1 MEMTQTMGRGRGR
14 QVDLLH
20 GPIFRNLLL
29 FAIPIF
35 ISNLFQQLY
44 NAADAMIVGNVLGDT
59 SLAAVGAC
67 ASIYELLVGFGLG
80 IGNGLAIVTARAY
93 GAQDPDK
100 VKKTVAG
107 SMVIGLVAS
116 ALITIFGLL
125 FLRPL
130 LQALD
135 TPPEILDE
143 AYSYIIEI
151 ARFVVVMFAYNLCAA
166 LLRAVGNSVMPLVFL
181 IFSSCLNVG
190 LDYWFVA
197 GLEMGVRGAAV
208 ATVLSQALSVALCI
222 VYILRYAKHLV
233 PSRRHFR
240 LEKGLYRELITQG
253 LSMGLM
259 SSIVSAGSVIL
270 QYGINGLGTLVIAGH
285 TAARKLF
292 TFTDMPVIA
301 MATAGSTFV
310 SQNRGADKP
319 DRIRKGMKQIWM
331 FAFGTAIVMTVLMS
345 LFSGVLVRLVS
356 GSSAP
361 VVLENG
367 ARYLVWNAP
376 FYSVL
381 GVLLATRYALQSLGQ
396 KVLPLISSGIELVGK
411 ILFMLFFIPR
421 FGYNAVILCEPV
433 IWCFMCAQLL
443 WSYWNDPYIKASR
456 DKSRPHCTFRPAA
469 AAGLF
474 CAGDRKIFERKS
486 VIRMLT
492 SCENCDMLFTQFR

>member
-116 ALITIFGLL
+116 VLITIFGLL

-135 TPPEILDE
+135 TPPEILGE

-456 DKSRPHCTFRPAA
+456 DKSRPH
-469 AAGLF
+469 
-474 CAGDRKIFERKS
+474 
-486 VIRMLT
+486 
-492 SCENCDMLFTQFR
+492 

>member
-1 MEMTQTMGRGRGR
+1 MTQTMGRGRGR

-20 GPIFRNLLL
+20 GLIFRNLLL

-456 DKSRPHCTFRPAA
+456 DKSRPH
-469 AAGLF
+469 
-474 CAGDRKIFERKS
+474 
-486 VIRMLT
+486 
-492 SCENCDMLFTQFR
+492 

>member
-411 ILFMLFFIPR
+411 ILFMLFFIPH

-443 WSYWNDPYIKASR
+443 WSYWHDPYIKASR
-456 DKSRPHCTFRPAA
+456 DKSRPH
-469 AAGLF
+469 
-474 CAGDRKIFERKS
+474 
-486 VIRMLT
+486 
-492 SCENCDMLFTQFR
+492 

>member
-411 ILFMLFFIPR
+411 ILFMLFFIPH

-443 WSYWNDPYIKASR
+443 WSYRNDPYIKASR
-456 DKSRPHCTFRPAA
+456 DKSRPH
-469 AAGLF
+469 
-474 CAGDRKIFERKS
+474 
-486 VIRMLT
+486 
-492 SCENCDMLFTQFR
+492 

>member
-1 MEMTQTMGRGRGR
+1 MTQTMGRGRGR

-443 WSYWNDPYIKASR
+443 WSYWNDPYIKVSR
-456 DKSRPHCTFRPAA
+456 DKSRQR
-469 AAGLF
+469 
-474 CAGDRKIFERKS
+474 
-486 VIRMLT
+486 
-492 SCENCDMLFTQFR
+492 

>member
-190 LDYWFVA
+190 LDY
-197 GLEMGVRGAAV
+197 
-208 ATVLSQALSVALCI
+208 
-222 VYILRYAKHLV
+222 
-233 PSRRHFR
+233 
-240 LEKGLYRELITQG
+240 
-253 LSMGLM
+253 
-259 SSIVSAGSVIL
+259 
-270 QYGINGLGTLVIAGH
+270 
-285 TAARKLF
+285 
-292 TFTDMPVIA
+292 
-301 MATAGSTFV
+301 
-310 SQNRGADKP
+310 
-319 DRIRKGMKQIWM
+319 
-331 FAFGTAIVMTVLMS
+331 
-345 LFSGVLVRLVS
+345 
-356 GSSAP
+356 
-361 VVLENG
+361 
-367 ARYLVWNAP
+367 
-376 FYSVL
+376 
-381 GVLLATRYALQSLGQ
+381 
-396 KVLPLISSGIELVGK
+396 
-411 ILFMLFFIPR
+411 
-421 FGYNAVILCEPV
+421 
-433 IWCFMCAQLL
+433 
-443 WSYWNDPYIKASR
+443 
-456 DKSRPHCTFRPAA
+456 
-469 AAGLF
+469 
-474 CAGDRKIFERKS
+474 
-486 VIRMLT
+486 
-492 SCENCDMLFTQFR
+492 

>member
-1 MEMTQTMGRGRGR
+1 MTQTMGRGRGR

-456 DKSRPHCTFRPAA
+456 DKSRPH
-469 AAGLF
+469 
-474 CAGDRKIFERKS
+474 
-486 VIRMLT
+486 
-492 SCENCDMLFTQFR
+492 